1 MNKGTVLASAL
12 LLPLAL
18 VACRK
23 QEPAAD
29 VVADTAPAAPAPAAV
44 TEPAA
49 APPPAEVSEAQAK
62 LDYATMEDGYINDAK
77 AQWATSAKA
86 SSAFGDANALPPDSQ
101 DQNTAWQATGGVN
114 GRAWTNNNQ
123 NIGFDW
129 IELAFERPAPASG
142 VRVVVNDNAAASITR
157 VELIDAAGTAHPA
170 WSGISDVKQ
179 DERGPR
185 TWFVRTFDATPY
197 PVRAVKLTFA
207 NNVAS
212 GYKEVDAVQLVAP

>member
-1 MNKGTVLASAL
+1 M
-12 LLPLAL
+12 
-18 VACRK
+18 
-23 QEPAAD
+23 
-29 VVADTAPAAPAPAAV
+29 
-44 TEPAA
+44 
-49 APPPAEVSEAQAK
+49 
-62 LDYATMEDGYINDAK
+62 
-77 AQWATSAKA
+77 
-86 SSAFGDANALPPDSQ
+86 
-101 DQNTAWQATGGVN
+101 
-114 GRAWTNNNQ
+114 RA
-123 NIGFDW
+123 
-129 IELAFERPAPASG
+129 G